1 MPQPSASFSATL
13 RVRLQDRPGAFAAV
27 AQAIGGCGGSLDAID
42 LVRVLPGHKLRDITV
57 LATDAEHVERITE
70 AVAAVPGV
78 TVERVSDRTFL
89 LHLGG
94 KIEVRSR
101 VAIKT
106 RDDLSMVYT
115 PGVGRVTQAI
125 ARDSEA
131 AWTLTS
137 KGNSVAIVTDGSA
150 VLGLGNTGPLSAL
163 PVMEGK
169 AVLFRELA
177 GINAWP
183 LCLATTDPERIVQ
196 VVAAIAPSFGG
207 INLEDIAAPRCF
219 TVEQR
224 LRELLPIPVFH
235 DDQHG
240 TATVVLAALLN
251 ALRVAGKR
259 LEDVRIVIA
268 GVGAAGTATARML
281 RAAGARQIIGCDP
294 HGALHRG
301 RTDLDEA
308 GRALAEWTNP
318 DQLTGATDAVLRGA
332 DVFVGLSAPGAAS
345 IAGVRTMQPGSI
357 VFVLANPVPEIWPE
371 ELEGVAGIIAT
382 GGSDYPNQINNALA
396 FPGVFRGAL
405 DCRATAI
412 SEGMQLAAARALAGT
427 VPEAELAVDL
437 VVPSIFNRE
446 VVGAVSRAVIEAAV
460 AEGLGRATEA
470 S

>member
-1 MPQPSASFSATL
+1 MPHPSASFSATL
-13 RVRLQDRPGAFAAV
+13 RVRLQDRPGSFAAV
-27 AQAIGGCGGSLDAID
+27 AQAIGSCGGSLDAID

-101 VAIKT
+101 VTIKT

-125 ARDSEA
+125 ARDGEA
-131 AWTLTS
+131 AWTLTA

-183 LCLATTDPERIVQ
+183 LCLATTDPERIVE
-196 VVAAIAPSFGG
+196 VVVAIAPGFGG

-219 TVEQR
+219 MVEER
-224 LRELLPIPVFH
+224 LRRLLPIPVFH

-240 TATVVLAALLN
+240 TAIVVLAALLN

-259 LEDVRIVIA
+259 LEDARIVIA
-268 GVGAAGTATARML
+268 GVGAAGTATASML

-294 HGALHRG
+294 NGALHRG
-301 RTDLDEA
+301 RTDLDES
-308 GRALAEWTNP
+308 GRAFAEWTNP

-332 DVFVGLSAPGAAS
+332 DVFIGLSAPGAAS
-345 IAGVRTMQPGSI
+345 IAGVRTMQPRSI

-412 SEGMQLAAARALAGT
+412 SESMQLAAARALAAT
-427 VPEAELAVDL
+427 VPEAELAVDH
-437 VVPSIFNRE
+437 VVPSIFNRQ
-446 VVGAVSRAVIEAAV
+446 VVGVVSRAVIEAAV
-460 AEGLGRATEA
+460 AEGLGRARGA
-470 S
+470 G